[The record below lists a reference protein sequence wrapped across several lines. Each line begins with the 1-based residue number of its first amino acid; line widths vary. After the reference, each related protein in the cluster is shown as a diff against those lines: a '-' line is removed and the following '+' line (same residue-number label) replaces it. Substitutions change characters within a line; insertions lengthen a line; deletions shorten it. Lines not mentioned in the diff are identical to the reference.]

1 MLRPLAL
8 NFLIDQYKIWQ
19 DSRVQTKEVLSH
31 KYVKRLFIARFISNF
46 GNGMGPIAL
55 AFGILGLPNGSANML
70 GLVLGATTVLFL
82 LMAPFG
88 GVIADKYGRARMVGV
103 TDMACGLVLFIQV
116 AYFATGDVPLAVLL
130 ITNGFFGLMWGIFW
144 PAFSGLMPAVL
155 PEAGLQKGNAL
166 NAFMTNAGVISG
178 AAVAGLLIEVFGV
191 AFTLAIDA
199 ASFFIS
205 GLMIFTFRHL
215 TPRAKHTEN
224 TMLDDLLHGWKVF
237 LSFRWIVIIVG
248 AFSFIVMCWA
258 AAENVLGPLIA
269 LEHFNGP
276 KSWSFVI
283 SAESAG
289 LIVGSLIAIKI
300 KPKYPM
306 RFLMLSSFTITF
318 YIWSLAKPQSL
329 LMIAFGAFLFGI
341 TLDLWGTLWSTALQ
355 RKVPRD
361 SLSRVSSFDAMG
373 SMMFRPVGLAI
384 AAPLSTLFGI
394 ENFLQILAAI
404 TVVAIIVPLL
414 DPQVRNMSYEDMSV
428 NRNL

>member
-1 MLRPLAL
+1 ML
-8 NFLIDQYKIWQ
+8 
-19 DSRVQTKEVLSH
+19 TKEVLAH

-55 AFGILGLPNGSANML
+55 AFGILALPNGSANML
-70 GLVLGATTVLFL
+70 GLVLGATTVVFL
-82 LMAPFG
+82 IMAPFG
-88 GVIADKYGRARMVGV
+88 GVIADKYGRARMVGL
-103 TDMACGLVLFIQV
+103 TDMAAGLVLLIQV
-116 AYFATGDVPLAVLL
+116 FYFATGDVPLAVLL

-166 NAFMTNAGVISG
+166 NAFMTNAGVILG
-178 AAVAGLLIEVFGV
+178 AAAAGLLIDVFGV

-283 SAESAG
+283 TAESAG
-289 LIVGSLIAIKI
+289 LIVGSIIAIKV
-300 KPKYPM
+300 KPKYPL

-341 TLDLWGTLWSTALQ
+341 TLDLWGTLWNTALQ

-373 SMMFRPVGLAI
+373 SMMFRPIGLAI
-384 AAPLSTLFGI
+384 AAPLSTLLGI

>member
-1 MLRPLAL
+1 VL
-8 NFLIDQYKIWQ
+8 
-19 DSRVQTKEVLSH
+19 TKEVLAH

-55 AFGILGLPNGSANML
+55 AFGILALPNGSANML
-70 GLVLGATTVLFL
+70 GLVLGVTTVLFL
-82 LMAPFG
+82 IMLPFG
-88 GVIADKYGRARMVGV
+88 GVIADKYGRARMVGL
-103 TDMACGLVLFIQV
+103 TDMAAGLVLFIQV
-116 AYFATGDVPLAVLL
+116 FYFATGDVPIAVLL

-166 NAFMTNAGVISG
+166 NAFMHNAGVILG
-178 AAVAGLLIEVFGV
+178 AAAAGLLIDVFGV

-215 TPRAKHTEN
+215 TPRAQHTEN
-224 TMLDDLLHGWKVF
+224 TMLDDLLHGWRVF

-258 AAENVLGPLIA
+258 AAENILGPLIA

-283 SAESAG
+283 TAESAG
-289 LIVGSLIAIKI
+289 LIVGSIIAIKV
-300 KPKYPM
+300 KPKYPL

-373 SMMFRPVGLAI
+373 SMMFRPIGLAI
-384 AAPLSTLFGI
+384 AAPLSTLLGI

-428 NRNL
+428 NRSL

>member
-1 MLRPLAL
+1 
-8 NFLIDQYKIWQ
+8 
-19 DSRVQTKEVLSH
+19 
-31 KYVKRLFIARFISNF
+31 
-46 GNGMGPIAL
+46 MGPIAL
-55 AFGILGLPNGSANML
+55 AFGILALPNGSANML
-70 GLVLGATTVLFL
+70 GFVLGTTTVVFL

-88 GVIADKYGRARMVGV
+88 GVIADKYGRARMVGL
-103 TDMACGLVLFIQV
+103 TDMAAGAVLFIQV
-116 AYFATGDVPLAVLL
+116 FYFAKGEVPLPALL

-155 PEAGLQKGNAL
+155 PEEGLQKGNAL

-178 AAVAGLLIEVFGV
+178 AAVAGILIDIFGV

-205 GLMIFTFRHL
+205 GFMIFTFRHL
-215 TPRAKHTEN
+215 TPRAQKNEN
-224 TMLDDLLHGWKVF
+224 TMLDDLIHGWKVF

-269 LEHFNGP
+269 LEHFNGA

-289 LIVGSLIAIKI
+289 LIVGSLIAIKV

-306 RFLMLSSFTITF
+306 RFLMISSFTITF

-361 SLSRVSSFDAMG
+361 SLSRVSAFDAMG

-384 AAPLSTLFGI
+384 AAPLSTLVGI

-404 TVVAIIVPLL
+404 TVVAIVVPLL
-414 DPQVRNMSYEDMSV
+414 DPQVRNMSYEDLP
-428 NRNL
+428 RKADR

>member
-1 MLRPLAL
+1 ML
-8 NFLIDQYKIWQ
+8 
-19 DSRVQTKEVLSH
+19 TKEVLAH

-55 AFGILGLPNGSANML
+55 AFGILALPNGSANML

-103 TDMACGLVLFIQV
+103 TDMAAGLVLFIQV

-215 TPRAKHTEN
+215 TPRAEQTEN

-414 DPQVRNMSYEDMSV
+414 DPQVRNMSYEDLSV
-428 NRNL
+428 KRNL

>member
-1 MLRPLAL
+1 VL
-8 NFLIDQYKIWQ
+8 
-19 DSRVQTKEVLSH
+19 TKEVLAH

-55 AFGILGLPNGSANML
+55 AFGILALPNGSANML
-70 GLVLGATTVLFL
+70 GFVLGTTTVVFL

-88 GVIADKYGRARMVGV
+88 GVIADKYGRARMVGL
-103 TDMACGLVLFIQV
+103 TDMAAGAVLFIQV
-116 AYFATGDVPLAVLL
+116 FYFAKGEVPLAILL

-155 PEAGLQKGNAL
+155 PEEGLQKGNAL

-178 AAVAGLLIEVFGV
+178 AAVAGILIDIFGV

-215 TPRAKHTEN
+215 TPRAQKTEN
-224 TMLDDLLHGWKVF
+224 TMLDDLIHGWKIF

-269 LEHFNGP
+269 LEHFNGA

-289 LIVGSLIAIKI
+289 LIVGSLIAIKV

-306 RFLMLSSFTITF
+306 RFLMISSFTITF

-361 SLSRVSSFDAMG
+361 SLSRVSAFDAMG

-384 AAPLSTLFGI
+384 AAPLSTLVGI

-404 TVVAIIVPLL
+404 TVVAIVVPLL
-414 DPQVRNMSYEDMSV
+414 DPQVRNMSYEDLPRKA
-428 NRNL
+428 NR

>member
-1 MLRPLAL
+1 M
-8 NFLIDQYKIWQ
+8 
-19 DSRVQTKEVLSH
+19 QTREVLAH
-31 KYVKRLFIARFISNF
+31 KYVKRLFIARFVSNF

-55 AFGILGLPNGSANML
+55 AFGILALPNGSANML
-70 GLVLGATTVLFL
+70 GLVLGTTTVIFL

-88 GVIADKYGRARMVGV
+88 GVIADKYGRARMVGL
-103 TDMACGLVLFIQV
+103 TDMAAGLVLFIQV
-116 AYFATGDVPLAVLL
+116 AYFATGDVPLWVLL
-130 ITNGFFGLMWGIFW
+130 LTNGFFGLMWGIFW
-144 PAFSGLMPAVL
+144 PAFTGVIPAVL

-166 NAFMTNAGVISG
+166 NAFVTNAGVILG
-178 AAVAGLLIEVFGV
+178 AAVAGILIELFGV

-215 TPRAKHTEN
+215 TPRAEHSEN
-224 TMLDDLLHGWKVF
+224 TMLDDLLHGWRVF
-237 LSFRWIVIIVG
+237 LSFRWIVIIVA

-289 LIVGSLIAIKI
+289 LIVGSLIAIKV
-300 KPKYPM
+300 KPKFPM

-329 LMIAFGAFLFGI
+329 LLIAFGAFLFGI
-341 TLDLWGTLWSTALQ
+341 TLDLWGTLWNTALQ
-355 RKVPRD
+355 RKVPRE
-361 SLSRVSSFDAMG
+361 SLSRVASFDAMG
-373 SMMFRPVGLAI
+373 SMMFRPIGLAI
-384 AAPLSTLFGI
+384 AAPLSTFVGI
-394 ENFLQILAAI
+394 ENFLQIMAAI
-404 TVVAIIVPLL
+404 TVVAIVLPLF
-414 DPQVRNMSYEDMSV
+414 DPQVRNMSYEDLSK
-428 NRNL
+428 

>member
-1 MLRPLAL
+1 ML
-8 NFLIDQYKIWQ
+8 
-19 DSRVQTKEVLSH
+19 TKEVLAH

-55 AFGILGLPNGSANML
+55 AFGILALPNGSGNML
-70 GLVLGATTVLFL
+70 GFVLGTTTVVFL

-88 GVIADKYGRARMVGV
+88 GVIADKYGRARMVGL
-103 TDMACGLVLFIQV
+103 TDMAAGAVLFIQV
-116 AYFATGDVPLAVLL
+116 FYFAKGEVPLAILL

-155 PEAGLQKGNAL
+155 PEEGLQKGNAL

-178 AAVAGLLIEVFGV
+178 AAVAGILIDVFGV

-205 GLMIFTFRHL
+205 GFMIFTFRHL
-215 TPRAKHTEN
+215 TPRAQQTEN

-248 AFSFIVMCWA
+248 AFSFIVLCWA

-269 LEHFNGP
+269 LEHFNGA

-289 LIVGSLIAIKI
+289 LIFGSLIAIKV

-306 RFLMLSSFTITF
+306 RFLMISSFTITF
-318 YIWSLAKPQSL
+318 YIWSLAKPQPL
-329 LMIAFGAFLFGI
+329 LIIEFGAFLFGI
-341 TLDLWGTLWSTALQ
+341 TLDLWGTLWNTALQ
-355 RKVPRD
+355 RQVPRD
-361 SLSRVSSFDAMG
+361 SLSRVSAFDAMG

-384 AAPLSTLFGI
+384 AAPLSTLVGI

-404 TVVAIIVPLL
+404 TVVAIVVPLL
-414 DPQVRNMSYEDMSV
+414 DPQVRNMSYEDLP
-428 NRNL
+428 RKDAR

>member
-1 MLRPLAL
+1 
-8 NFLIDQYKIWQ
+8 
-19 DSRVQTKEVLSH
+19 VQTKEVLSH

-55 AFGILGLPNGSANML
+55 AFGILALPNGSANML
-70 GLVLGATTVLFL
+70 GLVLGATTVVFL

-103 TDMACGLVLFIQV
+103 TDMAAGLVLFIQV

-215 TPRAKHTEN
+215 TPRAEQTEN

>member
-1 MLRPLAL
+1 VL
-8 NFLIDQYKIWQ
+8 
-19 DSRVQTKEVLSH
+19 TKEVLAH
-31 KYVKRLFIARFISNF
+31 RYVKRLFIARFVSNF

-55 AFGILGLPNGSANML
+55 AFGILALPNGSANML
-70 GLVLGATTVLFL
+70 GFVLGTTTVVFL

-88 GVIADKYGRARMVGV
+88 GVIADKYGRARMVGL
-103 TDMACGLVLFIQV
+103 TDMAAGAVLFIQV
-116 AYFATGDVPLAVLL
+116 FYFAKGEVPLAILL
-130 ITNGFFGLMWGIFW
+130 VTNGFFGLMWGIFW

-155 PEAGLQKGNAL
+155 PEEGLQKGNAL

-178 AAVAGLLIEVFGV
+178 AAVAGILIDIFGV

-215 TPRAKHTEN
+215 TPRAQKTEN
-224 TMLDDLLHGWKVF
+224 TMLDDLIHGWKIF

-269 LEHFNGP
+269 LEHFNGA

-289 LIVGSLIAIKI
+289 LIVGSLIAIKV

-306 RFLMLSSFTITF
+306 RFLMISSFTITF

-361 SLSRVSSFDAMG
+361 SLSRVSAFDAMG

-384 AAPLSTLFGI
+384 AAPLSTLVGI

-404 TVVAIIVPLL
+404 TVVAIVVPLL
-414 DPQVRNMSYEDMSV
+414 DPQVRNMSYEDLP
-428 NRNL
+428 RKAAR

>member
-1 MLRPLAL
+1 ML
-8 NFLIDQYKIWQ
+8 
-19 DSRVQTKEVLSH
+19 TKEVLAH

-55 AFGILGLPNGSANML
+55 AFGILALPNGSANML
-70 GLVLGATTVLFL
+70 GFVLGTTTVVFL

-88 GVIADKYGRARMVGV
+88 GVIADKYGRARMVGL
-103 TDMACGLVLFIQV
+103 TDMAAGAVLFIQV
-116 AYFATGDVPLAVLL
+116 FYFAKGEVPLAVLL

-155 PEAGLQKGNAL
+155 PEEGLQKGNAL

-178 AAVAGLLIEVFGV
+178 AAVAGILIDIFGV

-215 TPRAKHTEN
+215 TPRAQKTEN
-224 TMLDDLLHGWKVF
+224 TMLDDLVHGWKIF

-269 LEHFNGP
+269 LEHFNGA

-289 LIVGSLIAIKI
+289 LIVGSLIAIKV

-306 RFLMLSSFTITF
+306 RFLMISSFTITF

-361 SLSRVSSFDAMG
+361 SLSRVSAFDAMG

-384 AAPLSTLFGI
+384 AAPLSTLVGI

-404 TVVAIIVPLL
+404 TVVAIVVPLL
-414 DPQVRNMSYEDMSV
+414 DPQVRNMSYEDLP
-428 NRNL
+428 RKADR

>member
-1 MLRPLAL
+1 VL
-8 NFLIDQYKIWQ
+8 
-19 DSRVQTKEVLSH
+19 TKEVLAH

-55 AFGILGLPNGSANML
+55 AFGILALPNGSANML
-70 GLVLGATTVLFL
+70 GFVLGTTTVVFL

-88 GVIADKYGRARMVGV
+88 GVIADKYGRARMVGL
-103 TDMACGLVLFIQV
+103 TDMAAGAVLFIQV
-116 AYFATGDVPLAVLL
+116 FYFAKGEVPLAILL

-155 PEAGLQKGNAL
+155 PEEGLQKGNAL

-178 AAVAGLLIEVFGV
+178 AAVAGILIDILGV

-215 TPRAKHTEN
+215 TPRAQKTEN
-224 TMLDDLLHGWKVF
+224 TMVDDLIHGWKIF

-269 LEHFNGP
+269 LEHFNGA

-289 LIVGSLIAIKI
+289 LIVGSLIAIKV

-306 RFLMLSSFTITF
+306 RFLMISSFTITF

-329 LMIAFGAFLFGI
+329 LMIAFGAFLFGV

-361 SLSRVSSFDAMG
+361 SLSRVSAFDAMG

-384 AAPLSTLFGI
+384 AAPLSTLVGI

-404 TVVAIIVPLL
+404 TVVAIVVPLL
-414 DPQVRNMSYEDMSV
+414 DPQVRNMSYEDLP
-428 NRNL
+428 RKAAR

>member
-1 MLRPLAL
+1 
-8 NFLIDQYKIWQ
+8 
-19 DSRVQTKEVLSH
+19 
-31 KYVKRLFIARFISNF
+31 
-46 GNGMGPIAL
+46 MGPIAL
-55 AFGILGLPNGSANML
+55 AFGILALPDGSANML
-70 GLVLGATTVLFL
+70 GLVLGATTVVFL

-103 TDMACGLVLFIQV
+103 TDMAAGLVLFIQV

-215 TPRAKHTEN
+215 TPRAEQTEN

>member
-1 MLRPLAL
+1 VL
-8 NFLIDQYKIWQ
+8 
-19 DSRVQTKEVLSH
+19 TKEVLAH

-55 AFGILGLPNGSANML
+55 AFGILALPNGSANML
-70 GLVLGATTVLFL
+70 GLVLGTTTVVFL
-82 LMAPFG
+82 IMAPFG
-88 GVIADKYGRARMVGV
+88 GVIADKYGRARMVGL
-103 TDMACGLVLFIQV
+103 TDMAAGLVLLIQV

-166 NAFMTNAGVISG
+166 NAFMTNAGVILG
-178 AAVAGLLIEVFGV
+178 AAVAGLLIDIFGV

-215 TPRAKHTEN
+215 TPRAQHTEN

-283 SAESAG
+283 TAESAG
-289 LIVGSLIAIKI
+289 LIVGSIIAIKV
-300 KPKYPM
+300 KPKYPL

-341 TLDLWGTLWSTALQ
+341 TLDLWGTLWNTALQ

-373 SMMFRPVGLAI
+373 SMMFRPIGLAI
-384 AAPLSTLFGI
+384 AAPLSTLLGI

-428 NRNL
+428 NRSL

>member
-1 MLRPLAL
+1 VL
-8 NFLIDQYKIWQ
+8 
-19 DSRVQTKEVLSH
+19 TKEVLAH

-55 AFGILGLPNGSANML
+55 AFGILALPNGSANML
-70 GLVLGATTVLFL
+70 GLVLGTTTVLFL
-82 LMAPFG
+82 IMLPFG
-88 GVIADKYGRARMVGV
+88 GVIADKYGRARMVGL
-103 TDMACGLVLFIQV
+103 TDMAAGLVLFIQV
-116 AYFATGDVPLAVLL
+116 FYFANGNVPIAVLL

-166 NAFMTNAGVISG
+166 NAFMHNAGIILG
-178 AAVAGLLIEVFGV
+178 AAAAGLLIDVFGV

-215 TPRAKHTEN
+215 TPRAQHTEN
-224 TMLDDLLHGWKVF
+224 TMLDDLLHGWRVF

-258 AAENVLGPLIA
+258 AAENILGPLIA

-283 SAESAG
+283 TAESAG
-289 LIVGSLIAIKI
+289 LIVGSIIAIKV
-300 KPKYPM
+300 KPKYPL

-373 SMMFRPVGLAI
+373 SMMFRPIGLAI

-414 DPQVRNMSYEDMSV
+414 DPQVRNMSYEDMSIK
-428 NRNL
+428 RNL

>member
-1 MLRPLAL
+1 
-8 NFLIDQYKIWQ
+8 
-19 DSRVQTKEVLSH
+19 VQTKEVLSH

-55 AFGILGLPNGSANML
+55 AFGILALPNGSANML
-70 GLVLGATTVLFL
+70 GLVLGATTVVFL

-88 GVIADKYGRARMVGV
+88 GVIADKYGRARMVGL
-103 TDMACGLVLFIQV
+103 TDMAAGLVLFIQV

-215 TPRAKHTEN
+215 TPRAEQTEN

-289 LIVGSLIAIKI
+289 LIVGSLIAIKV